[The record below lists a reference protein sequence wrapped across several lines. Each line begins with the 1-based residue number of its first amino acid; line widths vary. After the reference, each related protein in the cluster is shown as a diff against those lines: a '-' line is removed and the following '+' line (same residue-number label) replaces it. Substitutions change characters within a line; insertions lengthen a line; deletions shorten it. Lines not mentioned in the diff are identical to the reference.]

1 MFWQIILQVV
11 LIVLNAVFSC
21 AEAAI
26 ISINDSRLDKLAAG
40 GDKRALR
47 LKKLTGKP
55 TGFLSSIQTAVTLT
69 GFFSAAFAAVN
80 FSGRLTDVLLKA
92 GVPMTEKA
100 LNVISAVVITFVMS
114 CVMLIFGEL
123 VPKRAAAKNAE
134 KLGLAFSGMAS
145 FISKLFAPLVF
156 VVNAA
161 ANGILKIMQIDT
173 ENQGETVTEEEILMM
188 SDAGAENG
196 TIDEDENRI
205 IKNIFAFD
213 DMTVEQI
220 CTHRTDVS
228 VLWSGDTSEVWEETI
243 HRTRHSVFPVC
254 GESVDNVIGVLDAKD
269 YFRLDDK
276 SKESVME
283 NAVHEPYFVHENM
296 KADRLFAQMKKNN
309 ADHFAVVVD
318 EYGGM
323 SGIITVTDLVEQLVG
338 DFDDDEF
345 DEPAA
350 KFEQLSENV
359 WSVPGIMMLSEIA
372 EELETEL
379 PADKYETFGG
389 YVIARLGEI
398 PKDGTQTH
406 IECDGLHIDVV
417 EVKHHRIEKCCV
429 SKIGLQTE
437 SRETNTEI
445 NF

>member
-1 MFWQIILQVV
+1 MFWQIILQVI
-11 LIVLNAVFSC
+11 LIALNAVFSC

-26 ISINDSRLDKLAAG
+26 ISINDSRLDKLAAS
-40 GDKRALR
+40 GDKRAVR

-55 TGFLSSIQTAVTLT
+55 TGFLSSIQTAVTLA

-80 FSGRLTDVLLKA
+80 FSGRLTEVLLKT
-92 GVPMTEKA
+92 GLPITESTV
-100 LNVISAVVITFVMS
+100 NIISVILITFVLS
-114 CVMLIFGEL
+114 CITLIFGEI

-134 KLGLAFSGMAS
+134 KLGLAVSGTIT
-145 FISKLFAPLVF
+145 FVSKLFAPLVF

-161 ANGILKIMQIDT
+161 ANGILKIMQIDI

-228 VLWSGDTSEVWEETI
+228 VLWSGETSEVWEETI

-254 GESVDNVIGVLDAKD
+254 GESVDNIIGVLDAKD

-276 SKESVME
+276 SKESVMK

-296 KADRLFAQMKKNN
+296 KADRLFAKMKKND

-359 WSVPGIMMLSEIA
+359 WSVPGIMMLSETA

-389 YVIARLGEI
+389 YVIAKLGEI

-406 IECDGLHIDVV
+406 IECDGLHIDVL
-417 EVKHHRIEKCCV
+417 EVRHHRIEKCYV
-429 SKIGLQTE
+429 RKLGLQAE
-437 SRETNTEI
+437 IKETTAE
-445 NF
+445 